1 MTLMMSGNVQEYD
14 DNPKKMMIL
23 NKDIRSQK
31 KTRDFQC
38 DRLTKYTKLM
48 NEEKYIIIKEKQR
61 HNLSDS

>member
-23 NKDIRSQK
+23 NKDIRTQK
-31 KTRDFQC
+31 KTREFQC

-48 NEEKYIIIKEKQR
+48 NEEKI
-61 HNLSDS
+61 HNN